1 MSMRQADDMAM
12 TTQLDIVS
20 AEKEIFSGLVEM
32 VVASAELG
40 EIGIIP
46 GHAPLLTLLKPGE
59 IRVTLPSGE
68 HVLYYVS
75 GGMLEVQPH
84 HVTVLADAVERADDI
99 DEAAALAAKARAE
112 EMIANKHADIDYSL
126 ASSELA
132 RALAQI
138 RVLQKIRKTQR

>member
-1 MSMRQADDMAM
+1 MRQAEDMAI

-32 VVASAELG
+32 VVASADFG

-46 GHAPLLTLLKPGE
+46 GHAPLLTLLRPGE
-59 IRVTLPSGE
+59 ISITLPGGAKE
-68 HVLYYVS
+68 LFYVS

-84 HVTVLADAVERADDI
+84 QVTVLADAVERADDI
-99 DEAAALAAKARAE
+99 NEAAALAAKARAE
-112 EMIANKHADIDYSL
+112 EAIANKNSTIDYSL
-126 ASSELA
+126 ASAELT

-138 RVLQKIRKTQR
+138 RILQKLRKNLS

>member
-1 MSMRQADDMAM
+1 MMQVEEMAI

-46 GHAPLLTLLKPGE
+46 GHAPLLTLLRPGE
-59 IRVTLPSGE
+59 IRVTLPGGVKE
-68 HVLYYVS
+68 LYYVS

-84 HVTVLADAVERADDI
+84 QVTILADAVERADDI
-99 DEAAALAAKARAE
+99 NEAAALAAKARAE
-112 EMIANKHADIDYSL
+112 EAISNKNSTIDYSV
-126 ASSELA
+126 ASAELT

-138 RVLQKIRKTQR
+138 RLLQKVRKNLR